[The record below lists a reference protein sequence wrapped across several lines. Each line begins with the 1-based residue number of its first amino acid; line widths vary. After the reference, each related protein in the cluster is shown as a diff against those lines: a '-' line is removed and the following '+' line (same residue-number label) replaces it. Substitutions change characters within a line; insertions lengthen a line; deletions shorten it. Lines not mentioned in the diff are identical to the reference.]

1 MMFDCFVQT
10 DGFGVCFLF
19 ARKKRES
26 TYGSTET
33 VFKLE
38 DFSQSAVER
47 FFLPCT
53 IDPGRKS
60 VFTATIG
67 HSTEEH
73 QIRSCSS
80 KERKCYTGSK
90 RRQQFVD
97 GLKSRRGIKSIE
109 TGIPPPKTVDMARIT
124 NYVKYMLTHLD
135 TLFEFYNYKSA
146 KFRFHNYQGRQRA
159 NDELANMLIDG
170 GKKYNK
176 ARRKKTKRNKIRNRR
191 RGKTKRQ
198 VRIEIK
204 KKKLEKRKAKSEE
217 KEKLDK
223 MKSKKTIEKEKK
235 REEAR
240 KKKEE
245 KRKKEEVEMYDFI
258 FFQLN
263 AKY

>member
-1 MMFDCFVQT
+1 MFDCFVQT
-10 DGFGVCFLF
+10 DGFGVFFLF

-47 FFLPCT
+47 FFVPCT
-53 IDPGRKS
+53 
-60 VFTATIG
+60 
-67 HSTEEH
+67 
-73 QIRSCSS
+73 
-80 KERKCYTGSK
+80 
-90 RRQQFVD
+90 
-97 GLKSRRGIKSIE
+97 
-109 TGIPPPKTVDMARIT
+109 
-124 NYVKYMLTHLD
+124 
-135 TLFEFYNYKSA
+135 
-146 KFRFHNYQGRQRA
+146 
-159 NDELANMLIDG
+159 
-170 GKKYNK
+170 
-176 ARRKKTKRNKIRNRR
+176 
-191 RGKTKRQ
+191 
-198 VRIEIK
+198 IEIK

-258 FFQLN
+258 FFQLT
-263 AKY
+263 AKH